1 MKFGFLKGLSTP
13 VFLAIMAIV
22 MLLSLSTLGLLTI
35 SQTISSSGTIT
46 TANVGVFSDSQC
58 TQPLSSISW
67 GPVAPGASVSQTIY
81 IKNTGNIPLT
91 LSMSTDSWNPPAA
104 GSSMTITWNR
114 EGTVLAADQS
124 TSAVL
129 TLTVAS
135 GISGVT
141 TFSVNIKISG
151 TG

>member
-1 MKFGFLKGLSTP
+1 MKFGFLKGLSTH
-13 VFLAIMAIV
+13 VFLAIVAIV
-22 MLLSLSTLGLLTI
+22 MLLSISTLGLLTI

-46 TANVGVFSDSQC
+46 AANVGVFSDSQC

-67 GPVAPGASVSQTIY
+67 GTIAPGSSVSSTIY

-91 LSMSTDSWNPPAA
+91 LNMATSGWNPTIA
-104 GSSMTITWNR
+104 GNSITITWNR
-114 EGTVLAADQS
+114 EGTVLGADQS
-124 TSAVL
+124 TPAEL
-129 TLTVAS
+129 TLAVNS

-141 TFSVNIKISG
+141 TFSVNIIISG